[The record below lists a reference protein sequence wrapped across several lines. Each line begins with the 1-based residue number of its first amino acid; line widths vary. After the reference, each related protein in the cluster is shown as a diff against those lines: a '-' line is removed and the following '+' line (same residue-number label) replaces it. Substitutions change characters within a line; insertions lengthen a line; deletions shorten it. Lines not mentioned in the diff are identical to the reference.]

1 MLYVWVDGFKI
12 GEISGIPENVDIKSI
27 LDQMFLQTGDVR
39 FQFLLY
45 HWLSVRLGDTC
56 EEQEDEAQQLVQQ
69 IPEQPLSEAK
79 EILNTIARQPSPLTL
94 ELVLLELCSLVA
106 NRDVLMCLQICAEN
120 PYFSELV
127 FQNVISQLT
136 LETPPPRM
144 LMYVVIIAI
153 KAKPTMGKMICDSL
167 LNFTKQKRW
176 EECDQQMW
184 NSFIQFVKKCGE
196 ITAELLYWMTP
207 GRVSVDEEIHRIV
220 G

>member
-1 MLYVWVDGFKI
+1 M
-12 GEISGIPENVDIKSI
+12 
-27 LDQMFLQTGDVR
+27 
-39 FQFLLY
+39 
-45 HWLSVRLGDTC
+45 
-56 EEQEDEAQQLVQQ
+56 
-69 IPEQPLSEAK
+69 
-79 EILNTIARQPSPLTL
+79 
-94 ELVLLELCSLVA
+94 ELCSLVA

-127 FQNVISQLT
+127 FQNVIVQLT
-136 LETPPPRM
+136 LETPPSRI

-153 KAKPTMGKMICDSL
+153 KAKPGMSKMICDSL

-196 ITAELLYWMTP
+196 ITSELLYFMTP
-207 GRVSVDEEIHRIV
+207 SRVRDDGDRHRLV